1 MAASTE
7 TSNGSTTAPITSLK
21 ETTNKPKRHRN
32 LPSLQSVTGTSEM
45 SEGAFT
51 GRVDKSST
59 EWQLLPLYAAF
70 SCAED
75 GSSPMV
81 KVSRSKAVSL
91 VDGKGHTVG
100 SGRCYR
106 VVLSNR

>member
-1 MAASTE
+1 MATE
-7 TSNGSTTAPITSLK
+7 TTERNGTTTASSSGK
-21 ETTNKPKRHRN
+21 NANNKPSRQRS
-32 LPSLQSVTGTSEM
+32 LPSLQAVTGTSEM
-45 SEGAFT
+45 GDAAFV
-51 GRVDKSST
+51 GRVDKNVT

-70 SCAED
+70 SCADD
-75 GSSPMV
+75 GSNPMV

-91 VDGKGHTVG
+91 VDGKAQTVG

>member
-1 MAASTE
+1 MAAETTE
-7 TSNGSTTAPITSLK
+7 KNGSTAATAIGK
-21 ETTNKPKRHRN
+21 GANKGQVRTRS
-32 LPSLQSVTGTSEM
+32 LPSLQAVTGTSSM
-45 SEGAFT
+45 SEAAFI
-51 GRVDKSST
+51 GRVDKSPT
-59 EWQLLPLYAAF
+59 EWQLLALYAAF

-91 VDGKGHTVG
+91 VDGKSHAVG

-106 VVLSNR
+106 IVLSNR

>member
-1 MAASTE
+1 MATE
-7 TSNGSTTAPITSLK
+7 TTERNGTATASNSGKSAN
-21 ETTNKPKRHRN
+21 NKASRQRN
-32 LPSLQSVTGTSEM
+32 LPSLQAATGTSEM
-45 SEGAFT
+45 NEVAFT
-51 GRVDKSST
+51 GRVDKSPT

-91 VDGKGHTVG
+91 VDGKSHTVG

-106 VVLSNR
+106 VIMSNR

>member
-1 MAASTE
+1 MAATE
-7 TSNGSTTAPITSLK
+7 TQEKNGASPTGSAKVSNKAQPRTRS
-21 ETTNKPKRHRN
+21 
-32 LPSLQSVTGTSEM
+32 LPSLQSVTGTSSM
-45 SEGAFT
+45 SEAAFI
-51 GRVDKSST
+51 GRVDKSPT

-75 GSSPMV
+75 GSNPMV

-91 VDGKGHTVG
+91 VDGKSYPVG